1 MSNTTNITGSIR
13 IVGMLG
19 VAAVIA
25 GCASSTPVTDATF
38 GDAVR
43 AARVA
48 QTLNPEAS
56 ANRNPVTGIDG
67 QSGVRAI
74 QRYESPGAS
83 DRSMLAPLPSMGVE
97 SN

>member
-1 MSNTTNITGSIR
+1 MSNATNITGSIR

-19 VAAVIA
+19 VAVVIA
-25 GCASSTPVTDATF
+25 GCASSTPATDATF

-43 AARVA
+43 AARIA
-48 QTLNPEAS
+48 QTLNPDAS

-74 QRYESPGAS
+74 QGYENPRAA
-83 DRSMLAPLPSMGVE
+83 RSTLPPLPSMNVE
-97 SN
+97 GD

>member
-1 MSNTTNITGSIR
+1 MSNATHTLSLLRITGS
-13 IVGMLG
+13 LG
-19 VAAVIA
+19 LVVLIA
-25 GCASSTPVTDATF
+25 GCASSTPATDATF

-48 QTLNPEAS
+48 QTLYPDAS

-74 QRYESPGAS
+74 QGYENPRAA
-83 DRSMLAPLPSMGVE
+83 RSTLPPLPSMNVE
-97 SN
+97 GD

>member
-1 MSNTTNITGSIR
+1 MSNATNITGSFR
-13 IVGMLG
+13 IVGLLG
-19 VAAVIA
+19 LAIALA

-48 QTLNPEAS
+48 QTLNPDAS

-74 QRYESPGAS
+74 QRYETPGAS

-97 SN
+97 GN